1 MIIRYR
7 TTKAPKG
14 QQTAGSGAGAAPLP
28 VVLSA
33 LRALVVSLRIIIKIM
48 FMENQELVDK
58 IIECAKTVRRQ
69 LYAGYEER
77 V

>member
-1 MIIRYR
+1 
-7 TTKAPKG
+7 
-14 QQTAGSGAGAAPLP
+14 
-28 VVLSA
+28 
-33 LRALVVSLRIIIKIM
+33 
-48 FMENQELVDK
+48 MENQELVDK